1 MISVGWVLQSNV
13 LLTVITEFCAEY
25 RTLIEGQSENL
36 SSSELSGGARISFVF
51 HEIFTGTIREVDPF
65 DQLSDTDIRTI
76 LYNSSGSSPALFVS
90 GQSFEVL
97 VRQQI
102 KRLEDPSF
110 QCVALIHEELN
121 RILGQLELKKVFK
134 RFPVLKERFHIAVTN
149 FFHTALV
156 PTNKL
161 VGDLLKSEGSYI
173 NTAHPDFLSG
183 HRAMAIINERLT
195 LGKVQAMEKQ
205 LQTAQKLQQAAQN
218 PGQPGKQSPSPA
230 AEVSPQLVSA
240 VMETP
245 QYLRNDTNSGFF
257 GSFFSGKPKAKQSQ
271 PVLEAV
277 SFPGSSF
284 PNYVIRRYSPS
295 FSFFLSFFS
304 FLLFSSFRFFCAAP
318 HLSEGNRKP
327 VRTRENGNRGD
338 Q

>member
-1 MISVGWVLQSNV
+1 MFSLPFSFFLGLFFFRSLVLCVCLALQSNV

-51 HEIFTGTIREVDPF
+51 HEIFTGTVREVDPF

-110 QCVALIHEELN
+110 QCVGMIHEELN

-134 RFPVLKERFHIAVTN
+134 RFPVLKEKFHIAVTN

-195 LGKVQAMEKQ
+195 LGKVQSMEKQ
-205 LQTAQKLQQAAQN
+205 LQTAQKLQQAAQAAQN
-218 PGQPGKQSPSPA
+218 PGQPGKQQPQLPP
-230 AEVSPQLVSA
+230 VDISPQLVSA
-240 VMETP
+240 AVEGS
-245 QYLRNDTNSGFF
+245 QHLQNESNSGFF
-257 GSFFSGKPKAKQSQ
+257 SSFYSGKKKAHLAQ

-277 SFPGSSF
+277 RNS
-284 PNYVIRRYSPS
+284 
-295 FSFFLSFFS
+295 
-304 FLLFSSFRFFCAAP
+304 
-318 HLSEGNRKP
+318 
-327 VRTRENGNRGD
+327 
-338 Q
+338 